1 MFELVAE
8 AVAAEREA
16 CAKVCEDLVLEHVG
30 RADLTR
36 NQCVNAIREGVI
48 TMSDLYKAAE
58 QALEALENEERVDPY
73 GVTDQLLEAIEPLR
87 AALAQ
92 PSIKDTRDEEVALLR
107 EEIKRLRFCIPEGDA
122 AAAMEYLAYCVEKAV
137 AAERERYER
146 EIRALQFQID
156 ELKYECRNVRAR
168 GESK

>member
-1 MFELVAE
+1 MT
-8 AVAAEREA
+8 
-16 CAKVCEDLVLEHVG
+16 DL
-30 RADLTR
+30 R
-36 NQCVNAIREGVI
+36 
-48 TMSDLYKAAE
+48 KAAE
-58 QALEALENEERVDPY
+58 MALEALEFPFGSITKGSELGLIAEKHRNA
-73 GVTDQLLEAIEPLR
+73 VTVLR

-92 PSIKDTRDEEVALLR
+92 PSIKDTRDEEIALLR

-146 EIRALQFQID
+146 EVRVLQFQID

-168 GESK
+168 GENK